1 MCMYLIEQSQVK
13 TLCEKAKEILSKE
26 SNVQEV
32 RSSGQVSSPG
42 WLIKLIRTMS
52 SGEMPR
58 NCLRRRARPV
68 PRPDGTFPNW
78 RKVSRHKLPFHGRLC
93 RQGLLQRRNGS
104 DLFQHIFH
112 WSKFLQIMLVSD
124 EWCDLFRWRCW
135 SAWKWGLGRESQSS
149 GATTSLVRSLRCF
162 SQAIPTLF
170 IRDHRI
176 LILLLDWCTTCPR
189 CTASMTNAWENTAMP
204 MFGSELNKI

>member
-1 MCMYLIEQSQVK
+1 MYVWMYLIEQSQVK

-32 RSSGQVSSPG
+32 TRSSKQVSSPRRS
-42 WLIKLIRTMS
+42 IKLIGTMP

-104 DLFQHIFH
+104 DLFQHLFH
-112 WSKFLQIMLVSD
+112 WNKFLQIILVSD
-124 EWCDLFRWRCW
+124 EWCDLFRWRYW

-149 GATTSLVRSLRCF
+149 GAITSLVRS
-162 SQAIPTLF
+162 
-170 IRDHRI
+170 
-176 LILLLDWCTTCPR
+176 PR
-189 CTASMTNAWENTAMP
+189 YIYFTSDSNTNHTRP
-204 MFGSELNKI
+204 